1 MTGMNRAI
9 LILAVLMALVIFVQC
24 RSMVNLAG
32 EDGNQLFREI
42 AKNSTE
48 NSSLNLS
55 INSSGV
61 ELAGDAGSTLMNDVI
76 NASKN
81 LSDWGNKPPNAPL
94 PPKYDAK
101 TAMAVQVLRVNHG
114 YA

>member
-1 MTGMNRAI
+1 MT
-9 LILAVLMALVIFVQC
+9 
-24 RSMVNLAG
+24 
-32 EDGNQLFREI
+32 
-42 AKNSTE
+42 
-48 NSSLNLS
+48 
-55 INSSGV
+55 
-61 ELAGDAGSTLMNDVI
+61 DVI

-81 LSDWGNKPPNAPL
+81 LSDWGNKPPTAPL